1 MKSITTYIKEA
12 LNSDIQNWLND
23 VYETNKTLIKN
34 NKVTPIE
41 IDVNKLNKPSK
52 PFDYDQFI
60 NDPIFKKTIGDNLVG
75 FTVTNQIISNLN
87 KYLID
92 KNNNK
97 ELKPNCYPYW
107 YSIPIDKNTQ
117 NTFFVGLCL
126 YDRNITYLNN
136 YLHLISIESSLFV
149 KNSINLNKAILND
162 FSKVVKKVNSK
173 YEGISANPIHPK
185 MKAIL
190 IKLGFTPSHDN
201 KDIFIY
207 KI

>member
-126 YDRNITYLNN
+126 YDRNIIYLNN
-136 YLHLISIESSLFV
+136 YLHLINI
-149 KNSINLNKAILND
+149 
-162 FSKVVKKVNSK
+162 
-173 YEGISANPIHPK
+173 
-185 MKAIL
+185 
-190 IKLGFTPSHDN
+190 
-201 KDIFIY
+201 
-207 KI
+207 